1 MLCHA
6 VVSNSF
12 VTLGTVACQAPLS
25 MGFSRQEH
33 WSGLPS
39 PPPGDLPDPGI
50 KSMSPVVPALAGRF
64 FITEAHR
71 SRVCVCV
78 CVCVCIHSINNIEYV
93 YSSIIILESFL
104 PRSVGK
110 TIFQSE
116 VLSEMLATDF
126 SRSVWFLILKS
137 MMSHGFTT
145 AGIVHK
151 NGGNRHI
158 QALLI
163 QIKKLY
169 SYLCFKIAIH
179 IRFCFCLN

>member
-64 FITEAHR
+64 FITEAQR

-110 TIFQSE
+110 TIFQ
-116 VLSEMLATDF
+116 
-126 SRSVWFLILKS
+126 K
-137 MMSHGFTT
+137 
-145 AGIVHK
+145 
-151 NGGNRHI
+151 
-158 QALLI
+158 
-163 QIKKLY
+163 
-169 SYLCFKIAIH
+169 
-179 IRFCFCLN
+179 